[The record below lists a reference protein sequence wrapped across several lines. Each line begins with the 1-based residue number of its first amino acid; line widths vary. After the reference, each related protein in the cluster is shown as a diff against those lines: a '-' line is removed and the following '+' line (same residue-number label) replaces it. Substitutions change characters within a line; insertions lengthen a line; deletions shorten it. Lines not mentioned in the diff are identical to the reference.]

1 MKKHKLVI
9 VQVWVSLILFHNL
22 FCSLS
27 RILKCGGNDDIV
39 TMKAEDNA
47 DTVQFIFESPSK

>member
-1 MKKHKLVI
+1 MVYLDHL
-9 VQVWVSLILFHNL
+9 SY
-22 FCSLS
+22 SLS